1 MSEQPQQGRMQR
13 RDEEDSALDL
23 RQSDPDELHE
33 RPEPDPANELDDTDE
48 WAMTSR
54 SEGKARMSS
63 PGSHIPRPPIGGTLR
78 LAKRQAVLGI
88 VSHPLRAGIPAT
100 DSAEA

>member
-1 MSEQPQQGRMQR
+1 
-13 RDEEDSALDL
+13 
-23 RQSDPDELHE
+23 
-33 RPEPDPANELDDTDE
+33 
-48 WAMTSR
+48 MTSR

-63 PGSHIPRPPIGGTLR
+63 PGGQIPRFASDPAISQAP
-78 LAKRQAVLGI
+78 AVLGI